1 MLHSVLV
8 FDALAAHVRFDG
20 LSSLALVRELG
31 TVCGFEELFLG
42 FVVSRSRRN
51 TNDRDDPL
59 YLLIRVLICIRVMN
73 LSHSSSRCTMHL
85 LDSLLSWCAATE
97 T

>member
-31 TVCGFEELFLG
+31 EVCGFEE
-42 FVVSRSRRN
+42 
-51 TNDRDDPL
+51 PPQKP
-59 YLLIRVLICIRVMN
+59 
-73 LSHSSSRCTMHL
+73 
-85 LDSLLSWCAATE
+85 SLKDFE
-97 T
+97 FKG

>member
-42 FVVSRSRRN
+42 FEVCGS
-51 TNDRDDPL
+51 
-59 YLLIRVLICIRVMN
+59 
-73 LSHSSSRCTMHL
+73 
-85 LDSLLSWCAATE
+85 
-97 T
+97 